1 MKIFKLTLLALV
13 VTVGAVFANTNP
25 IDGTSGYKIGDKVE
39 NFSLKNIDDSMISL
53 DSYSDAKGVIVI
65 FTCNHCPYS
74 KMYEDRI
81 IELDK
86 KYKSKGYPVL
96 AINPND
102 PNVSSGDDF
111 ESMKVRAKDKGF
123 TFPYLFDAKQDVFP
137 KFGATKTPHVF
148 ILTKKQK
155 DFIVSYIGAID
166 DSARD
171 ESSVDE
177 KYVEDAVDNL
187 LAGEPLE
194 KTETKAIGCSIKVA
208 K

>member
-1 MKIFKLTLLALV
+1 MKLLKVTLVLLV
-13 VTVGAVFANTNP
+13 FTFSSVFANNDNP
-25 IDGTSGYKIGDKVE
+25 PVAGYKIGDIVE
-39 NFSLKNIDDSMISL
+39 DFSLKNIDGKIMSL
-53 DSYSDAKGVIVI
+53 KDFKDKKGIILI
-65 FTCNHCPYS
+65 FTCNRCPYS

-102 PNVSSGDDF
+102 PSVSIGDDF
-111 ESMKVRAKDKGF
+111 ESMKVRAKEKGF
-123 TFPYLFDAKQDVFP
+123 TFPYLFDDKQSVYP

-148 ILTKKQK
+148 ILSKKDK
-155 DFIVSYIGAID
+155 DFAISYIGAID

-171 ESSVDE
+171 ESSVGE

-187 LAGEPLE
+187 LAGKPLE

>member
-1 MKIFKLTLLALV
+1 MKLLKLIVFIFTISTLSAK
-13 VTVGAVFANTNP
+13 TNP
-25 IDGTSGYKIGDKVE
+25 IDGGYKIGDVVKD
-39 NFSLKNIDDSMISL
+39 FSLKNIDDNMMSL
-53 DSYSDAKGVIVI
+53 KDFDKAKGIILI

-81 IELDK
+81 IALDK

-102 PNVSSGDDF
+102 PKISSGDDF

-123 TFPYLFDAKQDVFP
+123 TFPYLFDEKQNVYP
-137 KFGATKTPHVF
+137 EFGATKTPHVF
-148 ILTKKQK
+148 ILSKKSN
-155 DFIVSYIGAID
+155 DFVVSYIGAID

-171 ESSVDE
+171 ANAVSE
-177 KYVEDAVDNL
+177 KFVEDAVDNL
-187 LAGEPLE
+187 LAGKPLK